1 MTANY
6 YKILGIT
13 PGATEEEVK
22 KAYRKMA
29 MKHHPDRGGD
39 EAEFKRIKEAY
50 EALTNPEPAH
60 TFKDNFDFGG
70 FQDLHEMFRKGRR
83 AGASHFDFD
92 WEARDIR
99 NPDVHIS
106 VPCSLEEAH
115 TGFSKEVEFTLPDG
129 TNKRLVVEFPA
140 GTHKGI
146 KIRYSGEGGVM
157 IKDRP
162 PGDLYVTAAI
172 YAHPT
177 WQVNGNDLHATMQIS
192 VWQAMFGSTIEL
204 AEIGGSTI
212 QVTVPPG
219 TQSKSKLRLKD
230 KGLNI
235 RGSNQRG
242 NAYLEIIVKIPA
254 LSESDLGRKIIDLQ
268 DKNV

>member
-1 MTANY
+1 MNH
-6 YKILGIT
+6 YKTLGLA
-13 PGATEEEVK
+13 PGASEEEIK

-60 TFKDNFDFGG
+60 QFNDHFDFGG
-70 FQDLHEMFRKGRR
+70 FQDLHDLFRRGRQ

-92 WEARDIR
+92 FGARDVK

-129 TNKRLVVEFPA
+129 STKRLSVSFPP
-140 GTHKGI
+140 GTHKDI
-146 KIRYSGEGGVM
+146 KIRYAGEGGVM
-157 IKDRP
+157 MPNKP
-162 PGDLYVTAAI
+162 PGDLYVKASIAKHQI
-172 YAHPT
+172 
-177 WQVNGNDLHATMQIS
+177 WNIDGNDLTAAVKIS

-204 AEIGGSTI
+204 TEIGGTQI
-212 QVTVPPG
+212 QITVPPG
-219 TQSKSKLRLKD
+219 TQPGSKLRLRD

-235 RGSNQRG
+235 RGTGHRG
-242 NAYLEIIVKIPA
+242 NAYLEVVVQIPA
-254 LSESDLGRKIIDLQ
+254 LSNEDKNKRIIDIEQ
-268 DKNV
+268 QEQ